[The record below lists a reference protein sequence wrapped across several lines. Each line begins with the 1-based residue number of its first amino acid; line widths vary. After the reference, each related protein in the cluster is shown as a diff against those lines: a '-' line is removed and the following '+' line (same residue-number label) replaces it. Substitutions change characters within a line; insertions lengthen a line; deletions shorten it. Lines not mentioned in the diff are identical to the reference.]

1 MAQKADLKSRL
12 KTIDN
17 KTEWVLLVPIL
28 FVAFVIFLYV
38 DMTNTIDNS
47 VSFLKAVFSGRFFDF
62 YEFSVEE
69 STTNFAAN
77 YNLIIYVI
85 CGIWDLPFYFL
96 SRALGKTYVDWPL
109 ACLWS
114 KTMLLFFTV
123 MMSAAVY
130 KIVYLIK
137 QSRADA
143 KMAVLLLLSNMGVF
157 YPVFITS
164 QLDVVSLT
172 FMLFGLYFYLKKD
185 MKLFFLM
192 FLIAVPCK
200 MFAFLMV
207 LPLLLIRQK
216 NLLKSGCVWIATA
229 GLIVVEKLIY
239 RGSVVYQYAL
249 STQGYDAI
257 TSLLYSFVP
266 VGRDI
271 VPFVALYIVLIVYCY
286 ITKTDDP
293 KRNVFFCFFI
303 WGSFMAF
310 VGASTYWIILMIP
323 FLVINILVNDRF
335 FGVNVLLDTI
345 GGAAYFVSIVANGTN
360 IFKDKYLLDRLLL
373 PYIVNIPDPD
383 GRRFVHLAGMASSY
397 NLFAFA
403 PFFTT
408 VFVTCIVLILILS
421 CPFLKTKAEMRTPER
436 WIVISRPVIFYAAV
450 AVTLTA
456 YLTASNAIIYSN
468 IESPFV
474 SSDINLIAV
483 DGNVVTQPL
492 SFDSEVELEKL
503 ELMFSNNDQTRHNM
517 AHLDMELYDV
527 TTGEVI
533 FSDSV
538 GCGAV
543 DNDQVITI
551 LLNGT
556 KVDPNDEYEIRLMG
570 TPGNE
575 VYQDKDEL
583 TPYFIE
589 GTDSEVGSS
598 CLNGEDLGRTL
609 YFSIR

>member
-1 MAQKADLKSRL
+1 
-12 KTIDN
+12 
-17 KTEWVLLVPIL
+17 
-28 FVAFVIFLYV
+28 
-38 DMTNTIDNS
+38 
-47 VSFLKAVFSGRFFDF
+47 
-62 YEFSVEE
+62 
-69 STTNFAAN
+69 
-77 YNLIIYVI
+77 VI

-123 MMSAAVY
+123 MMSVAVY
-130 KIVYLIK
+130 KIVYLLK
-137 QSRADA
+137 KSRADA

-257 TSLLYSFVP
+257 TSLLDSFVP

-517 AHLDMELYDV
+517 AHLDIELYDV

>member
-1 MAQKADLKSRL
+1 MAQKTDLKSRI
-12 KTIDN
+12 KNIDH

-47 VSFLKAVFSGRFFDF
+47 VSFIKAVFSGRFFDY

-69 STTNFAAN
+69 SKTNFAAN
-77 YNLIIYVI
+77 YNLIIYII

-96 SRALGKTYVDWPL
+96 SRALGREYLDWPL

-114 KTMLLFFTV
+114 KTMIIFFTV
-123 MMSAAVY
+123 MMSFAVY

-137 QSRADA
+137 KSRADA

-164 QLDVVSLT
+164 QLDVISLT

-207 LPLLLIRQK
+207 LPLILIRQK
-216 NLLKSGCVWIATA
+216 NLLKAGGVWVLTA

-239 RGSVVYQYAL
+239 RGSVIYQYAL

-257 TSLLYSFVP
+257 TSLLDSYVP

-271 VPFVALYIVLIVYCY
+271 VPFVALYIALVVFCY
-286 ITKTDDP
+286 ITHNDDP
-293 KRNVFFCFFI
+293 GRVVFFCFFI

-310 VGASTYWIILMIP
+310 VGASTYWIILMVP

-345 GGAAYFVSIVANGTN
+345 GGAGYFISIVANGTN
-360 IFKDKYLLDRLLL
+360 IFKDKYLLNRLLL
-373 PYIVNIPDPD
+373 PYITEIPDPD
-383 GRRFVHLAGMASSY
+383 SRKFVHLAGMASSY

-408 VFVTCIVLILILS
+408 LFVACIVLILVLS
-421 CPFLKTKAEMRTPER
+421 CPFLRTKAEMRRPER
-436 WIVISRPVIFYAAV
+436 WIVISRPVIFYATV
-450 AVTLTA
+450 AVILIS
-456 YLTASNAIIYSN
+456 YLTASNPVVYSN
-468 IESPFV
+468 IDSTPIPSE
-474 SSDINLIAV
+474 INLIAV
-483 DGNVVTQPL
+483 DDNMVVQPL
-492 SFDSEVELEKL
+492 SFDSDIELEKL
-503 ELMFSNNDQTRHNM
+503 ELMFSNNDHTRHNM
-517 AHLDMELYDV
+517 AHLDVEICDV
-527 TTGEVI
+527 TTGEII
-533 FSDSV
+533 FSDSI
-538 GCGAV
+538 GCGAIA
-543 DNDQVITI
+543 DGQVIQI
-551 LLNGT
+551 LLNGAH
-556 KVDPNDEYEIRLMG
+556 VNADDEYQLRLMG

-575 VYQDKDEL
+575 IYQDKDKL

-589 GTDSEVGSS
+589 ETDSDAGS
-598 CLNGEDLGRTL
+598 CFFNGEDLGRTL